1 MQIVGEP
8 GGRGKA
14 IAKQTGGTTP
24 EAAMG
29 VKEMQAGIRVIKRGA
44 QSGRSELS
52 ADHVAKSDRERER
65 ETVNTVKA
73 WVADWERRRCSLRIA
88 ADAILCSIGDHRE
101 RQTKRF
107 AIVN

>member
-1 MQIVGEP
+1 M
-8 GGRGKA
+8 
-14 IAKQTGGTTP
+14 
-24 EAAMG
+24 
-29 VKEMQAGIRVIKRGA
+29 MQAGIRIIKRGA

-73 WVADWERRRCSLRIA
+73 WVADWEARRRSLRNA
-88 ADAILCSIGDHRE
+88 ADAILCSIGDRRE

-107 AIVN
+107 A

>member
-1 MQIVGEP
+1 
-8 GGRGKA
+8 
-14 IAKQTGGTTP
+14 
-24 EAAMG
+24 
-29 VKEMQAGIRVIKRGA
+29 MQAGIRIIKRGA

-52 ADHVAKSDRERER
+52 TDHVKSDRERER

-73 WVADWERRRCSLRIA
+73 WVADWETRRRSLRNA

-107 AIVN
+107 AVVN